1 MTSTTLTLHHEA
13 GLHARPAALFVKL
26 AASFQSAITVTLG
39 ERTIN
44 GKSIV
49 QVLTLGAKQ
58 GSTIVVAADGPDEG
72 AAVAAL
78 EQLVERNF
86 TEA

>member
-1 MTSTTLTLHHEA
+1 MTSASLTLQHEA

-26 AASFQSAITVTLG
+26 ASTFQSAITLTLG
-39 ERTIN
+39 ARTIN
-44 GKSIV
+44 AKSIV

-58 GSTIVVAADGPDEG
+58 GTTVLLSAEGADEV

-78 EQLVERNF
+78 RQLVENNF
-86 TEA
+86 TQT

>member
-26 AASFQSAITVTLG
+26 AATFQSAITVTLG
-39 ERTIN
+39 AKTIN
-44 GKSIV
+44 AKSIV

-58 GSTIVVAADGPDEG
+58 GSTITVQADGPDE
-72 AAVAAL
+72 AAAIAAL
-78 EQLVERNF
+78 EQLVGRDF